1 MSGNKLQLPEAF
13 KALEPWVAEWSIP
26 HESGRL
32 GKRLSAS
39 TTELNKFVS
48 AVFPRIEEII
58 NYLNGIPGN
67 DPDALQPEDR
77 RLFDMALT
85 CMEAVIPSDLGWE
98 TNDIDDSWPANRLS
112 FLPPSLFPEPDNRK

>member
-1 MSGNKLQLPEAF
+1 MSGNKLQLPESF

-32 GKRLSAS
+32 GKRLSAG
-39 TTELNKFVS
+39 TKELNQFVG

-67 DPDALQPEDR
+67 DPDALRPDDR

>member
-1 MSGNKLQLPEAF
+1 MSSKSDLPEPF
-13 KALEPWVAEWSIP
+13 RALEPWVAEWSIP
-26 HESGRL
+26 HEAGRL

-39 TTELNKFVS
+39 TTDLNRFVG

-67 DPDALQPEDR
+67 DPDALRPADR

-112 FLPPSLFPEPDNRK
+112 FLPPSLFPESENRN

>member
-1 MSGNKLQLPEAF
+1 MSTNKTTLPEPF
-13 KALEPWVAEWSIP
+13 KALEPWVADWSIP

-32 GKRLSAS
+32 GKRLSAG
-39 TTELNKFVS
+39 TTELNQFVA

-58 NYLNGIPGN
+58 AFLNRIPGN
-67 DPDALQPEDR
+67 DPDALRPEER

-98 TNDIDDSWPANRLS
+98 TNDIEDSWPANRLS
-112 FLPPSLFPEPDNRK
+112 FLPPSIFPEPENRN